1 MKNRVF
7 LATAAT
13 FIVLGGTMGIQQLI
27 SLKII
32 SRVEQEM
39 PKASGIS
46 ASIPL
51 ADVPSNLASDKIKSV
66 QISIDE
72 FALKSTGIAAS
83 LEISAS
89 NIRKVKPSIVG
100 SLELTA
106 TIPASAITKFSQFN
120 DAQIVGNTLQVSAGE
135 GGLGTAT
142 LIPMYGKNQLYF
154 ELQSISFFGNQIPA
168 SSLPNELQVQIRTMS
183 QRNLTPPKGLEVES
197 VALSEKGLSVNMS
210 GSNIQVGDLGAEL

>member
-1 MKNRVF
+1 MKKHV
-7 LATAAT
+7 LISAAAA
-13 FIVLGGTMGIQQLI
+13 FIVLGGTVGIQQFI

-39 PKASGIS
+39 PKASGVS

-51 ADVPSNLASDKIKSV
+51 ADVPSNLVSGEIKSV
-66 QISIDE
+66 KINIDE
-72 FALKSTGIAAS
+72 FALKTTGIAAS

-89 NIRKVKPSIVG
+89 SIRKAKPSTVG

-120 DAQIVGNTLQVSAGE
+120 DAQIVGNTLQVSAGA

-154 ELQSISFFGNQIPA
+154 ELQSISFLGNQIPA
-168 SSLPNELQVQIRTMS
+168 SSLPDELQVQVRTMS

-197 VALSEKGLSVNMS
+197 VVLSEKGLSVNMS
-210 GSNIQVGDLGAEL
+210 GSNIQVGNIGSEL

>member
-1 MKNRVF
+1 MKKHV
-7 LATAAT
+7 LISAAAVL
-13 FIVLGGTMGIQQLI
+13 IVLGGTVGIQQFI

-32 SRVEQEM
+32 SRVEHEM
-39 PKASGIS
+39 PKASGVS

-51 ADVPSNLASDKIKSV
+51 ADVPSNLVSGEIKSV
-66 QISIDE
+66 KIYIDE
-72 FALKSTGIAAS
+72 FALKTTGIAAS

-89 NIRKVKPSIVG
+89 SIRKAKPSTVG

-120 DAQIVGNTLQVSAGE
+120 DAQIVGNTLQVSAGA

-154 ELQSISFFGNQIPA
+154 ELQSISFLGNQIPA
-168 SSLPNELQVQIRTMS
+168 SSLPDELQVQIRTMS

-197 VALSEKGLSVNMS
+197 VVLSEKGLSVNMS
-210 GSNIQVGDLGAEL
+210 GSNIQVGNIGSEL

>member
-1 MKNRVF
+1 MKKRV
-7 LATAAT
+7 LTSTAIV
-13 FIVLGGTMGIQQLI
+13 FIVLGGTVGIQKFI
-27 SLKII
+27 SMKII

-39 PKASGIS
+39 PKASGVS

-51 ADVPSNLASDKIKSV
+51 ADVPSNLVSGEIKSV
-66 QISIDE
+66 KINIDE
-72 FALKSTGIAAS
+72 FALKTTGIAAS

-89 NIRKVKPSIVG
+89 SIRKAKPSTVG

-120 DAQIVGNTLQVSAGE
+120 DAQIVGNTLQVSAGA

-154 ELQSISFFGNQIPA
+154 ELQSISFLGNQVPA
-168 SSLPNELQVQIRTMS
+168 SSLPDELQVQIRTMS

-197 VALSEKGLSVNMS
+197 VVLSEKGLSVNMS
-210 GSNIQVGDLGAEL
+210 GSNIRVGNIGSEL

>member
-1 MKNRVF
+1 MKKRV
-7 LATAAT
+7 LTSTATV
-13 FIVLGGTMGIQQLI
+13 FIVLGGTVGIQKFI
-27 SLKII
+27 SMKII

-39 PKASGIS
+39 PKASGVS

-51 ADVPSNLASDKIKSV
+51 ADVPSNLVSGEIKSV
-66 QISIDE
+66 KINIDE
-72 FALKSTGIAAS
+72 FALKTSGITAS

-89 NIRKVKPSIVG
+89 SIRKAKPSTVG

-120 DAQIVGNTLQVSAGE
+120 DAQIVGNTLQVSAGA

-154 ELQSISFFGNQIPA
+154 ELQSISFLGNQVPA
-168 SSLPNELQVQIRTMS
+168 SSLPDELQVQIRTMS

-197 VALSEKGLSVNMS
+197 VVLSEKGLSVNMS
-210 GSNIQVGDLGAEL
+210 GSNIRVGNIGSEL

>member
-1 MKNRVF
+1 MKKHV
-7 LATAAT
+7 LVSAAAV
-13 FIVLGGTMGIQQLI
+13 FIVLGGTVGIQQFI
-27 SLKII
+27 SQKII

-39 PKASGIS
+39 PKASGVS

-51 ADVPSNLASDKIKSV
+51 ADVPSNLVSGEIKSV
-66 QISIDE
+66 KINIDE
-72 FALKSTGIAAS
+72 FALKTTGIAAS

-89 NIRKVKPSIVG
+89 SIRKAKPSTVG

-120 DAQIVGNTLQVSAGE
+120 DAQIVGNTLQVSAGA

-154 ELQSISFFGNQIPA
+154 ELQSISFLGNQIPA
-168 SSLPNELQVQIRTMS
+168 SSLPDELQVQIRTMS

-197 VALSEKGLSVNMS
+197 VVLSEKGLSVNMS
-210 GSNIQVGDLGAEL
+210 GSNIQVGNIGSEL

>member
-1 MKNRVF
+1 MKKRV
-7 LATAAT
+7 LTSTATV
-13 FIVLGGTMGIQQLI
+13 FIVLGGTVGIQKFI
-27 SLKII
+27 SMKII

-39 PKASGIS
+39 PKASGVS

-51 ADVPSNLASDKIKSV
+51 ADVPSNLVSGEIKSV
-66 QISIDE
+66 KINIDE
-72 FALKSTGIAAS
+72 FALKTTGIAAS

-89 NIRKVKPSIVG
+89 SIRKAKPSTVG

-120 DAQIVGNTLQVSAGE
+120 DAQIVGNTLQVSAGA

-142 LIPMYGKNQLYF
+142 LIPMYAKNQLYF
-154 ELQSISFFGNQIPA
+154 ELQSISFLGNQVPA
-168 SSLPNELQVQIRTMS
+168 SSLPDELQVQIRTMS

-197 VALSEKGLSVNMS
+197 VVLSEKGLSVNMS
-210 GSNIQVGDLGAEL
+210 GSNIRVGNIGSEL

>member
-1 MKNRVF
+1 MKKRVSIS
-7 LATAAT
+7 TAAV
-13 FIVLGGTMGIQQLI
+13 FIVLGGTVGIQQFI

-39 PKASGIS
+39 PKASGVS

-51 ADVPSNLASDKIKSV
+51 ADVPNNLVSGEIKSV
-66 QISIDE
+66 KINIDQ
-72 FALKSTGIAAS
+72 FALKTTGIAAS

-89 NIRKVKPSIVG
+89 SIRKAKPSTVG

-120 DAQIVGNTLQVSAGE
+120 DAQIVGNTLQVSAGA

-154 ELQSISFFGNQIPA
+154 ELQSISFLGNQIPA
-168 SSLPNELQVQIRTMS
+168 SSLPDELQVQIRTMS

-197 VALSEKGLSVNMS
+197 VVLSEKGLSVNMS
-210 GSNIQVGDLGAEL
+210 GSNIQVGNIGSEL

>member
-1 MKNRVF
+1 MKKRV
-7 LATAAT
+7 LTSTAAV
-13 FIVLGGTMGIQQLI
+13 FIVLGGTVGIQQFI

-39 PKASGIS
+39 PKASGVS

-51 ADVPSNLASDKIKSV
+51 ADVPSNLVSGEIKSV
-66 QISIDE
+66 KINIEE
-72 FALKSTGIAAS
+72 FALKTTGIAAS

-89 NIRKVKPSIVG
+89 SIRKAKPSTVG

-120 DAQIVGNTLQVSAGE
+120 DAQIVGNTLQVSAGA

-154 ELQSISFFGNQIPA
+154 ELQSISFLGNQIPA
-168 SSLPNELQVQIRTMS
+168 SSLPDELQVQIRTMS
-183 QRNLTPPKGLEVES
+183 QRNLTPPEGLEVES
-197 VALSEKGLSVNMS
+197 VVLSEKGLSVNMS
-210 GSNIQVGDLGAEL
+210 GSNIQVGNIGSEL

>member
-1 MKNRVF
+1 MKKRV
-7 LATAAT
+7 LTSTAAV
-13 FIVLGGTMGIQQLI
+13 FIVLGGTVGIQQFI

-39 PKASGIS
+39 PKASGVS

-51 ADVPSNLASDKIKSV
+51 ADVPSNLVSGEIKSV
-66 QISIDE
+66 KINIEE
-72 FALKSTGIAAS
+72 FALKTTGIAAS

-89 NIRKVKPSIVG
+89 SIRKSKPSTVG

-120 DAQIVGNTLQVSAGE
+120 DAQIVGNTLQVSAGA

-154 ELQSISFFGNQIPA
+154 ELQSISFLGNQIPA
-168 SSLPNELQVQIRTMS
+168 SSLPDELQVQIRTMS

-197 VALSEKGLSVNMS
+197 VVLSEKGLSVNMS
-210 GSNIQVGDLGAEL
+210 GSNIQVGNIGSEL

>member
-1 MKNRVF
+1 MKKRV
-7 LATAAT
+7 LTSTAIV
-13 FIVLGGTMGIQQLI
+13 FIVLGGTVGIQQFI
-27 SLKII
+27 SMKII

-39 PKASGIS
+39 PKASGVS

-51 ADVPSNLASDKIKSV
+51 ADVPSNLVSGEIKSV
-66 QISIDE
+66 KINIDE
-72 FALKSTGIAAS
+72 FALKTTGIAAS

-89 NIRKVKPSIVG
+89 SIRKAKPSTVG

-120 DAQIVGNTLQVSAGE
+120 DAQIVGNTLQVSAGA

-154 ELQSISFFGNQIPA
+154 ELQSISFLGNQVPA
-168 SSLPNELQVQIRTMS
+168 SSLPDELQVQIRTMS

-197 VALSEKGLSVNMS
+197 VVLSEKGLSVNMS
-210 GSNIQVGDLGAEL
+210 GSNIRVGNIGSEL

>member
-1 MKNRVF
+1 MKKGVF
-7 LATAAT
+7 LSTAAV
-13 FIVLGGTMGIQQLI
+13 FIVLGGTVGIQQFI

-39 PKASGIS
+39 PKASGVS

-51 ADVPSNLASDKIKSV
+51 ADVPSNLVSGEIKSV
-66 QISIDE
+66 KINIDE
-72 FALKSTGIAAS
+72 FALKTTGIAAS

-89 NIRKVKPSIVG
+89 SIRKAKPSTVG

-120 DAQIVGNTLQVSAGE
+120 DAQIVGNTLQVSAGA

-154 ELQSISFFGNQIPA
+154 ELQSISFLGNQIPA
-168 SSLPNELQVQIRTMS
+168 SSLPDELQVQIRTMS

-197 VALSEKGLSVNMS
+197 VVLSEKGLSVNMS
-210 GSNIQVGDLGAEL
+210 GSNIQVGNIGSEL

>member
-1 MKNRVF
+1 MKKRV
-7 LATAAT
+7 LTSTAAV
-13 FIVLGGTMGIQQLI
+13 FIVLGGTVGIQQFI

-39 PKASGIS
+39 PKASGVS

-51 ADVPSNLASDKIKSV
+51 ADVPSNLVSGEIKSV
-66 QISIDE
+66 KINIEE
-72 FALKSTGIAAS
+72 FALKTTGIAAS

-89 NIRKVKPSIVG
+89 SIRNAKPSTVG

-120 DAQIVGNTLQVSAGE
+120 DAQIVGNTLQVSAGA

-154 ELQSISFFGNQIPA
+154 ELQSISFLGNQIPA
-168 SSLPNELQVQIRTMS
+168 SSLPDELQVQIRTMS

-197 VALSEKGLSVNMS
+197 VVLSEKGLSVNMS
-210 GSNIQVGDLGAEL
+210 GSNIQVGNIGSEL

>member
-1 MKNRVF
+1 MKKRV
-7 LATAAT
+7 LTSTATV
-13 FIVLGGTMGIQQLI
+13 FIVLGGTVGIQKFI
-27 SLKII
+27 SMKII

-39 PKASGIS
+39 PKASGVS

-51 ADVPSNLASDKIKSV
+51 ADVPSNLVSGEIKSV
-66 QISIDE
+66 KINIDE
-72 FALKSTGIAAS
+72 FALKTTGIAAS

-89 NIRKVKPSIVG
+89 SIRKAKPSTVG

-120 DAQIVGNTLQVSAGE
+120 DAQIVGNTLQVSAGA

-142 LIPMYGKNQLYF
+142 LIPMYAKNRLYF
-154 ELQSISFFGNQIPA
+154 ELQSISFLGNQVPA
-168 SSLPNELQVQIRTMS
+168 SSLPDELQVQIRTMS

-197 VALSEKGLSVNMS
+197 VVLSEKGLSVNMS
-210 GSNIQVGDLGAEL
+210 GSNIRVGNIGSEL

>member
-1 MKNRVF
+1 MKKHV
-7 LATAAT
+7 LISAAAV
-13 FIVLGGTMGIQQLI
+13 FIVLGGTVGIQQFI
-27 SLKII
+27 SLTII

-39 PKASGIS
+39 PKASGVS

-51 ADVPSNLASDKIKSV
+51 ADVPSNLVSGEIKSV
-66 QISIDE
+66 KIYIDE
-72 FALKSTGIAAS
+72 FALKTTGIAAS

-89 NIRKVKPSIVG
+89 SIRKAKPSTVG

-106 TIPASAITKFSQFN
+106 TIPASAVTKFSQFN
-120 DAQIVGNTLQVSAGE
+120 DAQIVGNTLQVSAGA

-154 ELQSISFFGNQIPA
+154 ELQSISFLGNQIPA
-168 SSLPNELQVQIRTMS
+168 SSLPDELQVQVRTMS

-197 VALSEKGLSVNMS
+197 VVLSEKGLSVNMS
-210 GSNIQVGDLGAEL
+210 GSNVQVGNIGSEL

>member
-1 MKNRVF
+1 MKKHV
-7 LATAAT
+7 LISAAAV
-13 FIVLGGTMGIQQLI
+13 FIVLGGTVGIQQFI

-32 SRVEQEM
+32 SRVEHEM
-39 PKASGIS
+39 PKASGVS

-51 ADVPSNLASDKIKSV
+51 ADVPSNLVSGEIKSV
-66 QISIDE
+66 KIYIDE
-72 FALKSTGIAAS
+72 FALKTTGIAAS

-89 NIRKVKPSIVG
+89 SIRKAKPSTVG

-120 DAQIVGNTLQVSAGE
+120 DAQIVGNTLQVSAGA

-154 ELQSISFFGNQIPA
+154 KLQSISFLGNQIPA
-168 SSLPNELQVQIRTMS
+168 SSLPDELQVQVRTMS

-197 VALSEKGLSVNMS
+197 VVLSEKGLSVNMS
-210 GSNIQVGDLGAEL
+210 GSNIQVGNIGSEL

>member
-1 MKNRVF
+1 MKKRVSIS
-7 LATAAT
+7 TAAV
-13 FIVLGGTMGIQQLI
+13 FIVLGGTVGIQQFI

-39 PKASGIS
+39 PKASGVS
-46 ASIPL
+46 VSIPL
-51 ADVPSNLASDKIKSV
+51 ADVPNNLVSGEIKSV
-66 QISIDE
+66 KINIDE
-72 FALKSTGIAAS
+72 FALKTTGIAAS

-89 NIRKVKPSIVG
+89 SIRKAKPSTVG

-120 DAQIVGNTLQVSAGE
+120 DAQIVGNTLQVSAGA

-154 ELQSISFFGNQIPA
+154 ELQSISFLGNQIPA
-168 SSLPNELQVQIRTMS
+168 SSLPDELQVQIRTMS

-197 VALSEKGLSVNMS
+197 VVLSEKGLSVNMS
-210 GSNIQVGDLGAEL
+210 GSNIQVGNIGSEL

>member
-1 MKNRVF
+1 MKKRV
-7 LATAAT
+7 LTSTAIV
-13 FIVLGGTMGIQQLI
+13 FIVLGGTVGIQQFI
-27 SLKII
+27 SMKVI

-39 PKASGIS
+39 PKASGVS

-51 ADVPSNLASDKIKSV
+51 ADVPSNLVSGEIKSV
-66 QISIDE
+66 KINIDE
-72 FALKSTGIAAS
+72 FALKTTGIAAS

-89 NIRKVKPSIVG
+89 SIRKAKPSTVG

-120 DAQIVGNTLQVSAGE
+120 DAQIVGNTLQVSAGA

-154 ELQSISFFGNQIPA
+154 ELQSISFLGNQVPA
-168 SSLPNELQVQIRTMS
+168 SSLPDELQVQIRTMS

-197 VALSEKGLSVNMS
+197 VVLSEKGLSVNMS
-210 GSNIQVGDLGAEL
+210 GSNIRVGNIGSEL

>member
-1 MKNRVF
+1 MKKRVI
-7 LATAAT
+7 LSTAAV
-13 FIVLGGTMGIQQLI
+13 FIVLGGTVGLQQFI

-39 PKASGIS
+39 PKASGVS

-51 ADVPSNLASDKIKSV
+51 ADVPSNLVSGEIKSV
-66 QISIDE
+66 KINIDE
-72 FALKSTGIAAS
+72 FALKTTGIAAS

-89 NIRKVKPSIVG
+89 SIRKAKPSTVG

-120 DAQIVGNTLQVSAGE
+120 DAQIVGNTLQVSAGA

-142 LIPMYGKNQLYF
+142 LIPMYGNNQLYF
-154 ELQSISFFGNQIPA
+154 ELQSISFLGNQIPA
-168 SSLPNELQVQIRTMS
+168 SSLPDELQVQIRTMS
-183 QRNLTPPKGLEVES
+183 QRDLTPPKGLEVES
-197 VALSEKGLSVNMS
+197 VVLSENGLSVNMS
-210 GSNIQVGDLGAEL
+210 GSNIQVGNIGAEL

>member
-1 MKNRVF
+1 MKKRV
-7 LATAAT
+7 LTSTATV
-13 FIVLGGTMGIQQLI
+13 FIVLGGTVGIQKFI
-27 SLKII
+27 SMKII

-39 PKASGIS
+39 PKASGVS

-51 ADVPSNLASDKIKSV
+51 ADVPSNLVSGEIKSV
-66 QISIDE
+66 KINIDE
-72 FALKSTGIAAS
+72 FALKTTGIAAS

-89 NIRKVKPSIVG
+89 SIRKAKPSTVG

-120 DAQIVGNTLQVSAGE
+120 DAQIVGNTLQVSAGA

-154 ELQSISFFGNQIPA
+154 ELQSISFLGNQVPA
-168 SSLPNELQVQIRTMS
+168 SSLPDELQVQIRTMS

-197 VALSEKGLSVNMS
+197 VVLSEKGLSVNMS
-210 GSNIQVGDLGAEL
+210 GSNIRVGNIGSEL

>member
-1 MKNRVF
+1 MKKRV
-7 LATAAT
+7 LTSTATV
-13 FIVLGGTMGIQQLI
+13 FIVLGGTVGIQQFI
-27 SLKII
+27 SMKII

-39 PKASGIS
+39 PKASGVS

-51 ADVPSNLASDKIKSV
+51 ADVPSNLVSGEIKSV
-66 QISIDE
+66 KINIDE
-72 FALKSTGIAAS
+72 FALKTTGIAAS

-89 NIRKVKPSIVG
+89 SIRKAKPSTVG

-120 DAQIVGNTLQVSAGE
+120 DAQIVGNTLQVSAGA

-154 ELQSISFFGNQIPA
+154 ELQSISFLGNQVPA
-168 SSLPNELQVQIRTMS
+168 SSLPDELQVQIRTMS

-197 VALSEKGLSVNMS
+197 VVLSEKGLSVNMS
-210 GSNIQVGDLGAEL
+210 GSNIRVGNIGSEL

>member
-1 MKNRVF
+1 MKKRVSIS
-7 LATAAT
+7 TAAV
-13 FIVLGGTMGIQQLI
+13 FIVLGGTVGIQQFI

-39 PKASGIS
+39 PKASGVS

-51 ADVPSNLASDKIKSV
+51 ADVPSNLASGEIKSV
-66 QISIDE
+66 RINIDE
-72 FALKSTGIAAS
+72 FALKTTGIAAS
-83 LEISAS
+83 LEISAFS
-89 NIRKVKPSIVG
+89 IRKAKPSTVG

-120 DAQIVGNTLQVSAGE
+120 DAQIVGNTLQVSAGA

-154 ELQSISFFGNQIPA
+154 ELQSISFLGNQIPA
-168 SSLPNELQVQIRTMS
+168 SSLPDELQVQIRTMS

-197 VALSEKGLSVNMS
+197 VVLSEKGLSVNMS
-210 GSNIQVGDLGAEL
+210 GSNIQVGNIGSEL

>member
-1 MKNRVF
+1 MKKRV
-7 LATAAT
+7 LTSTAIV
-13 FIVLGGTMGIQQLI
+13 FIVLGGTVGIQQFI
-27 SLKII
+27 SMKII

-39 PKASGIS
+39 PKASGVS

-51 ADVPSNLASDKIKSV
+51 ADVPSNLVSGEIKSV
-66 QISIDE
+66 KINIDE
-72 FALKSTGIAAS
+72 FALKTTGIAAS

-89 NIRKVKPSIVG
+89 SIRKAKPSTVG

-120 DAQIVGNTLQVSAGE
+120 DAQIVGNTLQVSAGA
-135 GGLGTAT
+135 GGLGTAI

-154 ELQSISFFGNQIPA
+154 ELQSISFLGNQVPA
-168 SSLPNELQVQIRTMS
+168 SSLPDELQVQIRTMS

-197 VALSEKGLSVNMS
+197 VVLSEKGLSVNMS
-210 GSNIQVGDLGAEL
+210 GSNIRVGNIGSEL

>member
-1 MKNRVF
+1 MKKRV
-7 LATAAT
+7 LTSTAAV
-13 FIVLGGTMGIQQLI
+13 FIVLGGTVGIQQFI

-39 PKASGIS
+39 PKASGVS

-51 ADVPSNLASDKIKSV
+51 ADVPSNLVSGEIKSV
-66 QISIDE
+66 KINIEE
-72 FALKSTGIAAS
+72 FALKTTGIAAS

-89 NIRKVKPSIVG
+89 SIRKAKPSTVG

-120 DAQIVGNTLQVSAGE
+120 DAQIVGNTLQVSTGA

-154 ELQSISFFGNQIPA
+154 KLQSISFLGNQIPA
-168 SSLPNELQVQIRTMS
+168 SSLPDELQVQVRTMS

-197 VALSEKGLSVNMS
+197 VVLSEKGLSVNMS
-210 GSNIQVGDLGAEL
+210 GSNIQVGNIGSEL

>member
-1 MKNRVF
+1 MKKHV
-7 LATAAT
+7 LISAAAV
-13 FIVLGGTMGIQQLI
+13 FIVLGGTVGIQQFI

-39 PKASGIS
+39 PKASGVS

-51 ADVPSNLASDKIKSV
+51 ADVPSNLVSGEIKSV
-66 QISIDE
+66 KINIEE
-72 FALKSTGIAAS
+72 FALKTTCIAAS
-83 LEISAS
+83 LEVSAS
-89 NIRKVKPSIVG
+89 SIRKAKPSTVG

-120 DAQIVGNTLQVSAGE
+120 DAQIVGNTLQVSAGA

-154 ELQSISFFGNQIPA
+154 KLQSISFLGNQIPA
-168 SSLPNELQVQIRTMS
+168 SSLPDELQVQVRTMS

-197 VALSEKGLSVNMS
+197 VVLSEKGLSVNMS
-210 GSNIQVGDLGAEL
+210 GSNIQVGNIGSEL

>member
-1 MKNRVF
+1 MKKHV
-7 LATAAT
+7 LISAAAV
-13 FIVLGGTMGIQQLI
+13 FIVLGGTVGIQQFI

-39 PKASGIS
+39 PKASGVS

-51 ADVPSNLASDKIKSV
+51 ADVPSNLVSGEIKSV
-66 QISIDE
+66 KINIDE
-72 FALKSTGIAAS
+72 FALKTTGIAAS

-89 NIRKVKPSIVG
+89 SIRKAKPSTVG

-120 DAQIVGNTLQVSAGE
+120 DAQIVGNTLQVSAGA

-154 ELQSISFFGNQIPA
+154 ELQSISFLGNQIPA
-168 SSLPNELQVQIRTMS
+168 SSLPDELQVQIRTMS

-197 VALSEKGLSVNMS
+197 VVLSEKGLSVNMS
-210 GSNIQVGDLGAEL
+210 GSNIQVGNIGSEL

>member
-1 MKNRVF
+1 MKKRV
-7 LATAAT
+7 LTSTAIV
-13 FIVLGGTMGIQQLI
+13 FIVLGGTVGIQQFI
-27 SLKII
+27 SMKVI

-39 PKASGIS
+39 PKASGVS

-51 ADVPSNLASDKIKSV
+51 ADVPSNLVSGEIKSV
-66 QISIDE
+66 KINIDE
-72 FALKSTGIAAS
+72 FALKTTGIAAS

-89 NIRKVKPSIVG
+89 SIRKAKPSTVG

-106 TIPASAITKFSQFN
+106 TIPASAITKFSKFN
-120 DAQIVGNTLQVSAGE
+120 DAQIVGNTLQVSAGA

-154 ELQSISFFGNQIPA
+154 ELQSISFLGNQVPA
-168 SSLPNELQVQIRTMS
+168 SSLPDELQVQIRTMS

-197 VALSEKGLSVNMS
+197 VVLSEKGLSVNMS
-210 GSNIQVGDLGAEL
+210 GSNIRVGNIGSEL

>member
-1 MKNRVF
+1 MKKRV
-7 LATAAT
+7 LTSTAAV
-13 FIVLGGTMGIQQLI
+13 FIVLGGIVGIQQFI

-39 PKASGIS
+39 PKASGVS

-51 ADVPSNLASDKIKSV
+51 ADVPSNLVSGEIKSV
-66 QISIDE
+66 KINIEE
-72 FALKSTGIAAS
+72 FALKTTGIAAS

-89 NIRKVKPSIVG
+89 SIRKAKPSTVG

-120 DAQIVGNTLQVSAGE
+120 DAQIVGNTLQVSAGA

-154 ELQSISFFGNQIPA
+154 ELQSISFLGNQIPA
-168 SSLPNELQVQIRTMS
+168 SSLPDELKVQIRTMS

-197 VALSEKGLSVNMS
+197 VVLSEEGLSVNMS
-210 GSNIQVGDLGAEL
+210 GSNIQVGNIGSEL

>member
-1 MKNRVF
+1 MKKHV
-7 LATAAT
+7 LISAAAVL
-13 FIVLGGTMGIQQLI
+13 IVLGGTVGIQQFI

-39 PKASGIS
+39 PKASGVS

-51 ADVPSNLASDKIKSV
+51 AEVPSNLVSGEIKSV
-66 QISIDE
+66 KINIDE
-72 FALKSTGIAAS
+72 FALKTTGIAAS

-89 NIRKVKPSIVG
+89 SIRKAKPSTVG

-120 DAQIVGNTLQVSAGE
+120 DAQIVGNTLQVSAGA

-154 ELQSISFFGNQIPA
+154 KLQSISFLGNQIPA
-168 SSLPNELQVQIRTMS
+168 SSLPDELQVQVRTMS

-197 VALSEKGLSVNMS
+197 VVLSEKGLSVNMS
-210 GSNIQVGDLGAEL
+210 GSNIQVGNIGSEL

>member
-1 MKNRVF
+1 MKKRV
-7 LATAAT
+7 LTSTATV
-13 FIVLGGTMGIQQLI
+13 FIVLGGTVGIQKFI
-27 SLKII
+27 SMKII

-39 PKASGIS
+39 PKASGVS

-51 ADVPSNLASDKIKSV
+51 ADVPSNLVSGEIKSV
-66 QISIDE
+66 KINIDE
-72 FALKSTGIAAS
+72 FALKTTGIAAS

-89 NIRKVKPSIVG
+89 SIRKAKPSTVG

-120 DAQIVGNTLQVSAGE
+120 DAQIVGNTLQVSAGA

-154 ELQSISFFGNQIPA
+154 ELQSISFLGNQVPA
-168 SSLPNELQVQIRTMS
+168 SSLPDELQVQIRTMS

-197 VALSEKGLSVNMS
+197 VVLSEKGLSVNMS
-210 GSNIQVGDLGAEL
+210 GSNIRVGNIGFEL

>member
-1 MKNRVF
+1 MKKHV
-7 LATAAT
+7 LVSAAAV
-13 FIVLGGTMGIQQLI
+13 FIVLGGTVGIQQFI
-27 SLKII
+27 SQKII

-39 PKASGIS
+39 PKASGVS

-51 ADVPSNLASDKIKSV
+51 ADVPSNLVSGEIKSV
-66 QISIDE
+66 KINIDE
-72 FALKSTGIAAS
+72 FALKTTGIAAS

-89 NIRKVKPSIVG
+89 SIRKAKPSTVG

-106 TIPASAITKFSQFN
+106 TIPASAITKFSQFD
-120 DAQIVGNTLQVSAGE
+120 DAQIVGNTLQVSAGA

-154 ELQSISFFGNQIPA
+154 ELQSISFLGNQIPA
-168 SSLPNELQVQIRTMS
+168 SSLPDELQVQVRTMS

-197 VALSEKGLSVNMS
+197 VVLSEKGLSVNMS
-210 GSNIQVGDLGAEL
+210 GSNVQVGNIGSEL

>member
-1 MKNRVF
+1 MKKHV
-7 LATAAT
+7 LISAAAVL
-13 FIVLGGTMGIQQLI
+13 IVLGGTVGIQQFI

-39 PKASGIS
+39 PKASGVN
-46 ASIPL
+46 AYIPL
-51 ADVPSNLASDKIKSV
+51 ADVPSNLVSGEIKSV
-66 QISIDE
+66 KIYIDE
-72 FALKSTGIAAS
+72 FALKTTGIAAS

-89 NIRKVKPSIVG
+89 SIRKAKPSTVG

-120 DAQIVGNTLQVSAGE
+120 DAQIVGNTLQVSAGA

-154 ELQSISFFGNQIPA
+154 KLQSISFLGNQIPA
-168 SSLPNELQVQIRTMS
+168 SSLPDELQVQVRTMS

-197 VALSEKGLSVNMS
+197 VVLSEKGLSVNMS
-210 GSNIQVGDLGAEL
+210 GSNIQVGNIGSEL

>member
-1 MKNRVF
+1 MKKRVSIS
-7 LATAAT
+7 TAAV
-13 FIVLGGTMGIQQLI
+13 FIVLGGTVGIQQFI

-32 SRVEQEM
+32 SRVELEM
-39 PKASGIS
+39 PKASGVS

-51 ADVPSNLASDKIKSV
+51 ADVPSNLVSGEIKSV
-66 QISIDE
+66 KINIDE
-72 FALKSTGIAAS
+72 FALKTTGIAAS

-89 NIRKVKPSIVG
+89 SIRKAKPSTVG

-106 TIPASAITKFSQFN
+106 TIPASVITKFSQFN
-120 DAQIVGNTLQVSAGE
+120 DAQIVGNTLQVSAGA

-154 ELQSISFFGNQIPA
+154 KLQSISFLGNQIPA
-168 SSLPNELQVQIRTMS
+168 SSLPDELQVQVRTMS

-197 VALSEKGLSVNMS
+197 VVLSEKGLSVNMS
-210 GSNIQVGDLGAEL
+210 GSNIQVGNIGSEL

>member
-1 MKNRVF
+1 MKKHV
-7 LATAAT
+7 LVSAAAV
-13 FIVLGGTMGIQQLI
+13 FIVLGGTVGIQQFI
-27 SLKII
+27 SQKII

-39 PKASGIS
+39 PKASGVS

-51 ADVPSNLASDKIKSV
+51 ADVPSNLVSGEIKSV
-66 QISIDE
+66 KINIDE
-72 FALKSTGIAAS
+72 FALKTTGIAAS

-89 NIRKVKPSIVG
+89 SIRKAKPSTVG

-120 DAQIVGNTLQVSAGE
+120 DAQIVGNTLQVSAGA

-154 ELQSISFFGNQIPA
+154 ELQSISFLGNQIPA
-168 SSLPNELQVQIRTMS
+168 SSIPDELQVQVRTMS

-197 VALSEKGLSVNMS
+197 VVLSEKGLSVNMS
-210 GSNIQVGDLGAEL
+210 GSNIQVGNIGSEL

>member
-1 MKNRVF
+1 MKKHV
-7 LATAAT
+7 LISAAAVL
-13 FIVLGGTMGIQQLI
+13 IVLGGTVGIQQFI

-39 PKASGIS
+39 PKASGVS

-51 ADVPSNLASDKIKSV
+51 ADVPSNLVSGEIKSV
-66 QISIDE
+66 KINIEE
-72 FALKSTGIAAS
+72 FALKTTGIAAS

-89 NIRKVKPSIVG
+89 SIRKAKPSTVG

-120 DAQIVGNTLQVSAGE
+120 DAQIVGNTLQVSAGA

-154 ELQSISFFGNQIPA
+154 KLQSISFLGNQIPA
-168 SSLPNELQVQIRTMS
+168 SSLPDELQVQVRTMS

-197 VALSEKGLSVNMS
+197 VVLSEKGLSVNMS
-210 GSNIQVGDLGAEL
+210 GSNIQVGNIGSEL